1 MDHVE
6 QALRELEQQ
15 QKAPV
20 EDAKKALA
28 LTRAAA
34 EKALRESK
42 TLATTF
48 GPRWQ
53 AMQNR
58 ANRAIRALGWG
69 GLPISLKEYLT
80 QGLGD
85 GEGRVSL
92 LTGAPAS
99 FEDIIRRIDGLSEWD
114 FVQGI
119 HHRLPGDLQ
128 AKLANLGAFEA
139 LHHKIEQE
147 VKSLENVATEKAG
160 SAAQATAISVPPV
173 AERPD
178 GLKVESKFDPRG

>member
-1 MDHVE
+1 MELD
-6 QALRELEQQ
+6 QALQELERQQ
-15 QKAPV
+15 RAPV
-20 EDAKKALA
+20 EDAKKGLA
-28 LTRAAA
+28 PTRAAA
-34 EKALRESK
+34 QQASQDAK
-42 TLATTF
+42 TRAAKY

-139 LHHKIEQE
+139 LDRKIEEE

-173 AERPD
+173 AERPS
-178 GLKVESKFDPRG
+178 GPKVESSFDPRR